1 MIEIAK
7 VAPHLLVTGGILALL
22 FLSFIVIFLPQG
34 VFLLW
39 KLRGILK
46 GIKSFKGKASPK
58 DLEELFSKDRRI
70 AHLWSEY
77 QESLHEQ
84 YEEQNGQLK
93 VAAVR
98 STITADTF
106 FNTQF
111 IVEGRLH
118 TEFFKHL
125 PGIFTGLG
133 IIGTFSGLIEG
144 LRHFKVNENPS
155 TVRTSLE
162 SLMSAVGDAF
172 WISAAAITA
181 AMLATLAEK
190 FLLSWLFQTTEEIA
204 QEIDACFEGGAG
216 EEYLARLVS
225 ASEATASQSK
235 ILKDALVKELGDL
248 LRELTTSQVASGQQL
263 HAQLAQRIEDS
274 ANRQVAAA
282 REDNQVLGGV
292 IAQSIERSLK
302 APLDKIAN
310 SVETASG
317 DQSSTAVKMLNDI
330 MVSFSQ
336 RLNDLFGGQI
346 NGINE
351 LNNQTA
357 QSMQSAVA
365 ALNTLVG
372 KLEESGKKTTDDMAA
387 QMTASIKAMEERQ
400 GSINTQTQEFVDQ
413 IRQLVQSS
421 QTETQ
426 QKLQATLG
434 AIGQQ
439 MTNIINGLQES
450 QAKVFA
456 DNRTREDAMTERAS
470 NTVSAMTGS
479 VEAAIKEIALAS
491 QTMAQSVAN
500 LTAATTDTVDKMNTG
515 ANRLDT
521 AATNFAS
528 AGDRVTGAL
537 EQASRISN
545 KFTELSGALT
555 TGASALHDAL
565 RDYKVQREA
574 TASLLANVRTTIE
587 MASKEASLTG
597 EVLQRIENST
607 NKLSQAQKAADEYL
621 DGISKVLAESSSSF
635 QNEVVSTLGKVNYA
649 FQEKLSSAVGL
660 LSMAVE
666 ELEATLGSLA
676 PRK

>member
-1 MIEIAK
+1 VIEFAK
-7 VAPHLLVTGGILALL
+7 IAPHLLITGGILSALA
-22 FLSFIVIFLPQG
+22 LSFFVFFFLPG
-34 VFLLW
+34 VFLSW
-39 KLRGILK
+39 KLRKILK
-46 GIKSFKGKASPK
+46 GIKSLGDQASPDDFK
-58 DLEELFSKDRRI
+58 ELFSKDRRI

-84 YEEQNGQLK
+84 YEEQDGQLK
-93 VAAVR
+93 VVAVR

-106 FNTQF
+106 FNVQF

-125 PGIFTGLG
+125 PGILTGLG

-144 LRHFKVNENPS
+144 LRHFQVSENPL
-155 TVRTSLE
+155 TVRASLE
-162 SLMSAVGDAF
+162 SLMHAVGEAF
-172 WISAAAITA
+172 LVSASAIAA
-181 AMLATLAEK
+181 AMLATFLEK
-190 FLLSWLFQTTEEIA
+190 FLLASLYQKTEAIA
-204 QEIDACFEGGAG
+204 QGIDTCFEGGAG

-225 ASEATASQSK
+225 ASEASASQSK
-235 ILKDALVKELGDL
+235 ILKDALVKELGEL
-248 LRELTTSQVASGQQL
+248 LRELTTSQLSSGQQL

-274 ANRQVAAA
+274 TNRQVVAA
-282 REDNQVLGGV
+282 REDNQVLGDV
-292 IAQSIERSLK
+292 IAASIEKSLK
-302 APLDKIAN
+302 TPLDKIAS

-317 DQSSTAVKMLNDI
+317 DQSSTAVKMLNDV

-346 NGINE
+346 SGINE

-387 QMTASIKAMEERQ
+387 QMAASIKSMEERQ
-400 GSINTQTQEFVDQ
+400 TSINAQTQEFVDQ
-413 IRQLVQSS
+413 IRQLMQSS
-421 QTETQ
+421 QAETQ
-426 QKLQATLG
+426 QKLQATLD

-439 MTNIINGLQES
+439 MASMMSELQES
-450 QAKVFA
+450 QVKIFA

-479 VEAAIKEIALAS
+479 VESAIKEISLAS
-491 QTMAQSVAN
+491 QIMAKSVST
-500 LTAATTDTVDKMNTG
+500 LTTATTVTVDKMNTG
-515 ANRLDT
+515 ANRLDA

-528 AGDRVTGAL
+528 AGDRVTEAL
-537 EQASRISN
+537 DQAARISN

-555 TGASALHDAL
+555 AGAGALHDAL
-565 RDYKVQREA
+565 RDYKAQREA
-574 TASLLANVRTTIE
+574 TASLLDNVRTTIE
-587 MASKEASLTG
+587 SAGKEASLT
-597 EVLQRIENST
+597 EDVLQRIEIST
-607 NKLSQAQKAADEYL
+607 NKLSQAQQAADEYL
-621 DGISKVLAESSSSF
+621 DGISDVLAESSSSF
-635 QNEVVSTLGKVNYA
+635 QKEVVSTLGKVNYA

-660 LSMAVE
+660 LSTAVQ
-666 ELEATLGSLA
+666 ELEVTLGSLA